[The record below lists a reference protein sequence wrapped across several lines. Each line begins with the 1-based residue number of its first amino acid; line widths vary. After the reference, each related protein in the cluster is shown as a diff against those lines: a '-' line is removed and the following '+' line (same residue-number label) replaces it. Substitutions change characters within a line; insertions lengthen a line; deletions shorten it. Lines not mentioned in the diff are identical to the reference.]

1 MTYGTTL
8 DAPSAGRPVFVRD
21 GTGVVAV
28 MHTLDVDTIADMG
41 FQQAYPR
48 EATVLA
54 GLEDARIA
62 SPRSYV
68 VAASGWIVASVR
80 GYVEGM
86 DLATMLA
93 AYPRG
98 MDVQTIAVITRDVL
112 VGLAALHR
120 LGVAHHAVC
129 TDRVIVG
136 KDGTCVLV
144 EIGVA
149 ARVPD
154 RGWEGDV
161 AADLHAVAELFATCL
176 KKRTPI
182 RRAAHREHSAKS
194 AKSMKSVKS
203 AKSAAALVDY
213 LRTLLTGAGLAHIPA
228 EDRAFSLLVE
238 LDSAFAE
245 HFEPGWDEHAR
256 ARLAAHVSAMH

>member
-8 DAPSAGRPVFVRD
+8 DAPSVGRPVFVRD
-21 GTGVVAV
+21 ETGVVAV
-28 MHTLDVDTIADMG
+28 MHALDGDTIADMG

-62 SPRSYV
+62 CPRSYV

-93 AYPRG
+93 GCPRG
-98 MDVQTIAVITRDVL
+98 MDVRTIAVIARDVL

-120 LGVAHHAVC
+120 LGVAHHAIR
-129 TDRVIVG
+129 TERVIVG

-149 ARVPD
+149 ARVPG

-161 AADLHAVAELFATCL
+161 AADLRAVAELFAACHTG
-176 KKRTPI
+176 RPTGRAPI
-182 RRAAHREHSAKS
+182 RKAAHREQSAKPRPS
-194 AKSMKSVKS
+194 SIICA
-203 AKSAAALVDY
+203 
-213 LRTLLTGAGLAHIPA
+213 PC
-228 EDRAFSLLVE
+228 
-238 LDSAFAE
+238 
-245 HFEPGWDEHAR
+245 
-256 ARLAAHVSAMH
+256 

>member
-8 DAPSAGRPVFVRD
+8 DAPSVGRPVFVRD
-21 GTGVVAV
+21 ETGVVAV
-28 MHTLDVDTIADMG
+28 MHALDGDTIADMG

-62 SPRSYV
+62 CPRSYV

-93 AYPRG
+93 GCPRG
-98 MDVQTIAVITRDVL
+98 MDVRTIAVIARDVL

-120 LGVAHHAVC
+120 LGVAHHAIR
-129 TDRVIVG
+129 TERVIVG

-149 ARVPD
+149 ARVPG

-161 AADLHAVAELFATCL
+161 AADLRAVAELFAACHTG
-176 KKRTPI
+176 RAPI
-182 RRAAHREHSAKS
+182 RKAAHREQSAKP
-194 AKSMKSVKS
+194 
-203 AKSAAALVDY
+203 AALVDY
-213 LRTLLTGAGLAHIPA
+213 LRTLLTGVGLTHIPA

-238 LDSAFAE
+238 LDSAVAE
-245 HFEPGWDEHAR
+245 HFEAGWDER
-256 ARLAAHVSAMH
+256 GRDRLAAQVVAMLA